1 MAAIHFNL
9 ANSAHLGG
17 MAPPAAPGGG
27 FGNAA
32 LPPGMAGVAGT
43 YIIVNTT
50 TNNRYVGIANDIG
63 ARFNTRLATVTEMGF
78 PTAGMASVGATWGQ
92 TACQNTPT
100 AFIPAPPWVAAVPA
114 PPAAYVAMVDGN
126 LVNLERLLIRFVI
139 TQLGAGGTVSNNAMA
154 VAPYPNPTPNPITV
168 RLTWGAMGG
177 LFAPGFQQAVWNVG
191 VMNAW

>member
-1 MAAIHFNL
+1 
-9 ANSAHLGG
+9 
-17 MAPPAAPGGG
+17 
-27 FGNAA
+27 
-32 LPPGMAGVAGT
+32 
-43 YIIVNTT
+43 
-50 TNNRYVGIANDIG
+50 
-63 ARFNTRLATVTEMGF
+63 
-78 PTAGMASVGATWGQ
+78 
-92 TACQNTPT
+92 
-100 AFIPAPPWVAAVPA
+100 
-114 PPAAYVAMVDGN
+114 MVDGN